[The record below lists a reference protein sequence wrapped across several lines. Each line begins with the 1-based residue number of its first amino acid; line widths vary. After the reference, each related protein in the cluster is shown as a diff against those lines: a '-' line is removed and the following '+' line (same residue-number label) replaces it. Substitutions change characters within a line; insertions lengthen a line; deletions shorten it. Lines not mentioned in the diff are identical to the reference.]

1 MKKSIL
7 LFFCL
12 VGLIGNVAFAQSRE
26 VSGKVTAAADGFGIP
41 GANVVVKGTTQGT
54 ITDIDGSYR
63 VTVPEGYNTIV
74 FSFIGYSNKEVNID
88 GQSVINVQLEED
100 IKQLSEVVVVGYGE
114 QDRKTLTSSIV
125 SVDAKSIENVPM
137 PSPDQLL
144 QGRAAGVQV
153 TANSGE
159 PGGGMMVRVRGST
172 SIGGAGASDPLY
184 VIDGVPIVAGNLAQ
198 TTFGQPTNALADLNP
213 ADIAS
218 MEILKDA
225 SATAIYGAR
234 AANGVVLI
242 TTKRGKTGDAKI
254 SINAYA
260 GTSSAWKDPNEL
272 RVSGPDFE
280 RLQNE
285 SKTNNWIDKYGSA
298 TALDGT
304 GNPLVLPYA
313 NPDAA
318 MDTNWLDEI
327 FQNGSISNI
336 DVSASGG
343 EGKIQYMVS
352 GSNFSQE
359 GLIRPA
365 KFERTSGRL
374 NLDFLAT
381 DKLKFGTSMMYS
393 TTTRNRSANGNDIS
407 GSLTTAFFYPSDIPI
422 YNPDGTYNKPIW
434 ENPVAVANET
444 DYTMNTKRLIGSI
457 YGEYEIMPGLAFR
470 SAWSMDNNLVDEYSY
485 ANTKLNAGKSVN
497 GSATNNVTRDN
508 NWINENILTYQFNLN
523 NTHNFN
529 LLAGNTL
536 QESVNTLTRANGQQ
550 FPGDAFKQIS
560 SAAVQQSRTDETSW
574 GISSFFTRVNYDL
587 NKKYMLTL
595 NVRADASSR
604 FGKDNQWGTFPSIAL
619 GWRVSD
625 ESFMSG
631 INAINDLKLRAS
643 YGATGNQ
650 NGLNNFQARGL
661 WGGQAGGLN
670 GGGGSTPLNNT
681 GAPAAYGDAP
691 GFIPNQLENPNLKW
705 ETTYQFNIGFDLAII
720 QNKVNVSLD
729 YYNKQTK
736 DLLLAVPV
744 PLTTGYS
751 TLFQNYGEMENKGL
765 ELAINATPVNTP
777 NLRWDVNFNISGN
790 RNKVTKIPAPFNQ
803 FTRDY
808 VRVEEGFPLFS
819 FYVHEQLGVDPQTG
833 NIIWNTGDDE
843 TFQASTDR
851 FIGGN
856 AQPDFVG
863 GLTNTLNWKNFDF
876 TALLQF
882 SYGNSILNYNRY
894 FFEHGGERTTGYS
907 SQQLDRWQQPG
918 DITDIPRMSNVNY
931 NTSFRPS
938 RHVEDGSY
946 LRMKNISLGY
956 TVPTSIASKAGM
968 SRLRFYV
975 SSQNLF
981 TITNYTGL
989 DPESTVDSS
998 STVSGTD
1005 LAVMPQPRVLMGGVN
1020 ITF

>member
-1 MKKSIL
+1 MKKSVL
-7 LFFCL
+7 LFICL
-12 VGLIGNVAFAQSRE
+12 LGLIGNVAFAQSRE

-63 VTVPEGYNTIV
+63 LSVPDGYNTIV
-74 FSFIGYSNKEVNID
+74 FSFIGYANKEANID
-88 GQSVINVQLEED
+88 GQSVVNVQLEED
-100 IKQLSEVVVVGYGE
+100 IQQLSEVVVVGYGE

-125 SVDAKSIENVPM
+125 SVDSKSIENVPM

-260 GTSSAWKDPNEL
+260 GTSSAWKDPNDL

-285 SKTNNWIDKYGSA
+285 SALNNWNDRNA
-298 TALDGT
+298 VTPQPPFVA
-304 GNPLVLPYA
+304 PYS

-327 FQNGSISNI
+327 FQSGSISNI

-359 GLIRPA
+359 GLIRPS

-393 TTTRNRSANGNDIS
+393 TTTRNRSANGNDIQ
-407 GSLTTAFFYPSDIPI
+407 GSLTTAFFYPTNIPI
-422 YNPDGTYNKPIW
+422 YNADGTYNKPLW

-444 DYTMNTKRLIGSI
+444 DYTMKTNRLIGSI
-457 YGEYEIMPGLAFR
+457 FAEYEIFPGLAFR
-470 SAWSMDNNLVDEYSY
+470 STWSLDNNLVDEYNY
-485 ANTKLNAGKSVN
+485 DNTKLNDGKSVN
-497 GSATNNVTRDN
+497 GNASSDIVTDN

-523 NTHNFN
+523 NAHNFN
-529 LLAGNTL
+529 LLVGNTL
-536 QESVNTLTRANGQQ
+536 QESVNTLVSANGQQ

-560 SAAVQQSRTDETSW
+560 SAAVQQSSTEETSW
-574 GISSFFTRVNYDL
+574 GISSFFTRINYDL

-604 FGKDNQWGTFPSIAL
+604 FGKDNQWGTFPSVAL
-619 GWRVSD
+619 GWRLSD
-625 ESFMSG
+625 ENFMSG
-631 INAINDLKLRAS
+631 INAINDLKIRAS

-650 NGLNNFQARGL
+650 NGLDNFQSRGL

-670 GGGGSTPLNNT
+670 GGGGSNQLNNT
-681 GAPAAYGDAP
+681 GAAAAYGDAP
-691 GFIPNQLENPNLKW
+691 GFIPNQLENPDLKW
-705 ETTYQFNIGFDLAII
+705 ETTYQFNIGFDMAIL
-720 QNKVNVSLD
+720 QDRVNVSLD

-736 DLLLAVPV
+736 DLLLDVPV
-744 PLTTGYS
+744 PLSTGYS
-751 TLFQNYGEMENKGL
+751 TLFQNYGEMENKGV
-765 ELAINATPVNTP
+765 ELAISATPVSTP
-777 NLRWDVNFNISGN
+777 DLRWDVNFNISAN
-790 RNKVTKIPAPFNQ
+790 RNKITKIPAPFNQ
-803 FTRDY
+803 FTREY
-808 VRVEEGFPLFS
+808 VRVEEGYPLFS
-819 FYVHEQLGVDPQTG
+819 FYAHEQLGVDSQTG
-833 NIIWNTGDDE
+833 NIIWNTGADD
-843 TFQASTDR
+843 TFQPSNDR
-851 FIGGN
+851 FIVGN

-863 GLTNTLNWKNFDF
+863 GLTNTVNWKNFDF

-882 SYGNSILNYNRY
+882 SYGNSILNYNRF

-918 DITDIPRMSNVNY
+918 DVTDIPRMANINY
-931 NTSFRPS
+931 STSYRPS

-956 TVPTSIASKAGM
+956 TVPASIASKAGM

>member
-1 MKKSIL
+1 MKKSVL

-26 VSGKVTAAADGFGIP
+26 VSGKVTAAEDGYGIP

-63 VTVPEGYNTIV
+63 LTVPEGNNTIV
-74 FSFIGYSNKEVNID
+74 FSFIGYTNQEANID
-88 GQSVINVQLEED
+88 GQSVINVQLKED
-100 IKQLSEVVVVGYGE
+100 IQQLSEVVVVGYGE
-114 QDRKTLTSSIV
+114 QDRKTLTSAIV

-218 MEILKDA
+218 MEVLKDA

-254 SINAYA
+254 SVNAYA

-272 RVSGPDFE
+272 RVSGPDFQ

-285 SKTNNWIDKYGSA
+285 SALNNWNDRNA
-298 TALDGT
+298 VTPQPPFVA
-304 GNPLVLPYA
+304 PYS

-359 GLIRPA
+359 GLIRPS

-422 YNPDGTYNKPIW
+422 YNTDGTYNKPIW

-444 DYTMNTKRLIGSI
+444 DYTMNTRRLIGSI
-457 YGEYEIMPGLAFR
+457 YGEYEILPGLAFR
-470 SAWSMDNNLVDEYSY
+470 STWSLDNNLVDEYSY

-497 GSATNNVTRDN
+497 GSATNNLTRDN
-508 NWINENILTYQFNLN
+508 NWINENILTYQFNLS

-529 LLAGNTL
+529 VLAGNTL
-536 QESVNTLTRANGQQ
+536 QESINTLTRANGQQ

-604 FGKDNQWGTFPSIAL
+604 FGKSNQWGTFPSVAL

-631 INAINDLKLRAS
+631 VNAVNDLKVRAS

-661 WGGQAGGLN
+661 WGGQAGGLR
-670 GGGGSTPLNNT
+670 GGGGTNQLNTT

-691 GFIPNQLENPNLKW
+691 GFIPNQLENPDLKW
-705 ETTYQFNIGFDLAII
+705 ETTYQFNIGVDMAILQDKI
-720 QNKVNVSLD
+720 NVSFD

-744 PLTTGYS
+744 PLSTGYS
-751 TLFQNYGEMENKGL
+751 SLFQNYGEMENKGV
-765 ELAINATPVNTP
+765 ELAISATPVNTP
-777 NLRWDVNFNISGN
+777 NLRWDVNFNISAN
-790 RNKVTKIPAPFNQ
+790 RNKLTNIPAPFTQ

-808 VRVEEGFPLFS
+808 VRVEQGYPLFS
-819 FYVHEQLGVDPQTG
+819 FYVHEQLGVNPQTG
-833 NIIWNTGDDE
+833 DAIWNTGADDV
-843 TFQASTDR
+843 FDPSVDR
-851 FIGGN
+851 FIVGN

-882 SYGNSILNYNRY
+882 SYGNEILNYNRF

-918 DITDIPRMSNVNY
+918 DVTDIPRMAKVNY
-931 NTSFRPS
+931 NSGTLRPS

-956 TVPTSIASKAGM
+956 TVPASIASKIGM
-968 SRLRFYV
+968 NRLRFYV

>member
-1 MKKSIL
+1 MLMKKSVL

-12 VGLIGNVAFAQSRE
+12 LGLIGNVAFAQSRE

-63 VTVPEGYNTIV
+63 LSVPDGYNTIV
-74 FSFIGYSNKEVNID
+74 FSFIGYANKEANID
-88 GQSVINVQLEED
+88 GQSVVNVQLEED
-100 IKQLSEVVVVGYGE
+100 IQQLSEVVVVGYGE

-125 SVDAKSIENVPM
+125 SVDSKSIENVPM

-254 SINAYA
+254 SVNAYA
-260 GTSSAWKDPNEL
+260 GTSSAWKDPNDL

-285 SKTNNWIDKYGSA
+285 AALNNWNDRNA
-298 TALDGT
+298 VTPQPPFVA
-304 GNPLVLPYA
+304 PYA

-327 FQNGSISNI
+327 FQSGSISNI

-359 GLIRPA
+359 GLIRPS

-381 DKLKFGTSMMYS
+381 DKLKFGTSVMYS
-393 TTTRNRSANGNDIS
+393 TTTRNRSANGNDIQ
-407 GSLTTAFFYPSDIPI
+407 GSLTTAFFYPTNIPI
-422 YNPDGTYNKPIW
+422 YNADGTYNKPLW

-444 DYTMNTKRLIGSI
+444 DYTMKTKRLIGSVFA
-457 YGEYEIMPGLAFR
+457 EYEIFPGLAFR
-470 SAWSMDNNLVDEYSY
+470 STWSLDNNFVDEYNY
-485 ANTKLNAGKSVN
+485 DNTKLNDGKSVN
-497 GSATNNVTRDN
+497 GNASSDLVTDN

-523 NTHNFN
+523 NAHNFN
-529 LLAGNTL
+529 LLVGNTL
-536 QESVNTLTRANGQQ
+536 QESINTLASANGQQ

-560 SAAVQQSRTDETSW
+560 SAAVQQSSTEETSW
-574 GISSFFTRVNYDL
+574 GISSFFTRINYDL

-604 FGKDNQWGTFPSIAL
+604 FGKDNQWGTFPSVAL
-619 GWRVSD
+619 GWRLSD
-625 ESFMSG
+625 ENFMSG
-631 INAINDLKLRAS
+631 VNAINDLKIRAS

-650 NGLNNFQARGL
+650 NGLDNFQSRGL

-670 GGGGSTPLNNT
+670 GGGGSNQLNNT
-681 GAPAAYGDAP
+681 GAAAAYGDAP
-691 GFIPNQLENPNLKW
+691 GFIPNQLENPDLKW
-705 ETTYQFNIGFDLAII
+705 ETTYQFNIGFDMAIL
-720 QNKVNVSLD
+720 QDRVNVSFD

-736 DLLLAVPV
+736 DLLLDVPV
-744 PLTTGYS
+744 PLSTGYS
-751 TLFQNYGEMENKGL
+751 TLFQNYGEMENKGV
-765 ELAINATPVNTP
+765 ELAISATPVSTP
-777 NLRWDVNFNISGN
+777 DLRWDVNFNISAN
-790 RNKVTKIPAPFNQ
+790 RNKITKIPAPFNQ
-803 FTRDY
+803 FTREY
-808 VRVEEGFPLFS
+808 VRVEEGYPLFS
-819 FYVHEQLGVDPQTG
+819 FYAHEQLGVDPQTG
-833 NIIWNTGDDE
+833 NIIWNTGADD
-843 TFQASTDR
+843 TFQPSNDR
-851 FIGGN
+851 FIVGN

-863 GLTNTLNWKNFDF
+863 GLTNTVNWKNFDF

-882 SYGNSILNYNRY
+882 SYGNSILNYNRF

-918 DITDIPRMSNVNY
+918 DVTDIPRMANINY
-931 NTSFRPS
+931 STSYRPS

-956 TVPTSIASKAGM
+956 TVPASIASKAGM

-998 STVSGTD
+998 STISGTD

>member
-1 MKKSIL
+1 MLMNKRIL

-12 VGLIGNVAFAQSRE
+12 IGLIGNVAFAQSRE

-63 VTVPEGYNTIV
+63 VTIPEGYNTIV

-88 GQSVINVQLEED
+88 GQSVIDVQLDED

-153 TANSGE
+153 SANSGE

-172 SIGGAGASDPLY
+172 SISGAGASDPLY

-198 TTFGQPTNALADLNP
+198 TTFGQPSNALADLNP

-218 MEILKDA
+218 MEVLKDA

-254 SINAYA
+254 SVNAYA
-260 GTSSAWKDPNEL
+260 GTSSAWRSPNEL

-285 SKTNNWIDKYGSA
+285 AALNNWNDKNKVTPQPPFVA
-298 TALDGT
+298 
-304 GNPLVLPYA
+304 PFA

-318 MDTNWLDEI
+318 MDTNWMDQI
-327 FQNGSISNI
+327 FQNGSIHNI

-352 GSNFSQE
+352 GSNFAQE
-359 GLIRPA
+359 GLIRPS

-393 TTTRNRSANGNDIS
+393 STTRNRSANGNNIS

-422 YNPDGTYNKPIW
+422 YNPDGTYNRPIW

-444 DYTMNTKRLIGSI
+444 DYTMNTNRLIGSI
-457 YGEYEIMPGLAFR
+457 YGEYEIIPGLAFR
-470 SAWSMDNNLVDEYSY
+470 STWSLDNNLVDEYTY
-485 ANTKLNAGKSVN
+485 NNTNLNAGKSVN
-497 GSATNNVTRDN
+497 GSATNNITIDN

-523 NTHNFN
+523 NAHNFN
-529 LLAGNTL
+529 ILAGNTL
-536 QESVNTLTRANGQQ
+536 QESLNSLTTANGQQ

-560 SAAVQQSRTDETSW
+560 SAAVQQSRTDQSSW

-604 FGKDNQWGTFPSIAL
+604 FGKSNQWGTFPSVAL

-631 INAINDLKLRAS
+631 ISAINDLKFRAS

-650 NGLNNFQARGL
+650 NGLNNFQSRGL

-681 GAPAAYGDAP
+681 GAPAAYGAAP
-691 GFIPNQLENPNLKW
+691 GFIPNQLENPDLKW
-705 ETTYQFNIGFDLAII
+705 ETTYQFNIGFDLSII
-720 QNKVNVSLD
+720 QDKINVSLD

-765 ELAINATPVNTP
+765 ELAINAVAVNTP
-777 NLRWDVNFNISGN
+777 DLRWDVNFNISGN
-790 RNKVTKIPAPFNQ
+790 KNLLTKIPAPFSQ

-808 VRVEEGFPLFS
+808 VRVEQGYPLFS
-819 FYVHEQLGVDPQTG
+819 FWVHEQLGVDPQTG
-833 NIIWNTGDDE
+833 DIIWNTGDDE
-843 TFQASTDR
+843 TFDPSTDR
-851 FIGGN
+851 FIVGN
-856 AQPDFVG
+856 AQPKFVG

-882 SYGNSILNYNRY
+882 SYGNKILNYNRY
-894 FFEHGGERTTGYS
+894 FYEHGGERTTGYS

-918 DITDIPRMSNVNY
+918 DITDIPRMARVNY
-931 NTSFRPS
+931 NTSYRPS

-956 TVPTSIASKAGM
+956 SVPASIASKVGM

-1005 LAVMPQPRVLMGGVN
+1005 LAVMPQPRVFMGGVN

>member
-1 MKKSIL
+1 MKKSVL

-26 VSGKVTAAADGFGIP
+26 VSGKVTAASDGYGIP

-63 VTVPEGYNTIV
+63 LSVPDGYNTIV
-74 FSFIGYSNKEVNID
+74 FSFIGYSNKEANID
-88 GQSVINVQLEED
+88 GQSVINIQLEED
-100 IKQLSEVVVVGYGE
+100 IQQLSEVVVVGYGE

-172 SIGGAGASDPLY
+172 SIGGAGSSDPLY

-218 MEILKDA
+218 MEVLKDA

-242 TTKRGKTGDAKI
+242 TTKRGKTGEAKI
-254 SINAYA
+254 SVNAYA
-260 GTSSAWKDPNEL
+260 GTSSAWKDPNDL

-285 SKTNNWIDKYGSA
+285 SALNNWNDRNA
-298 TALDGT
+298 VTPQPPFVA
-304 GNPLVLPYA
+304 PYS

-318 MDTNWLDEI
+318 LDTNWLDEI
-327 FQNGSISNI
+327 FQSGSISNI

-359 GLIRPA
+359 GLIRPS

-393 TTTRNRSANGNDIS
+393 STTRNRSANGNDIQ
-407 GSLTTAFFYPSDIPI
+407 GSLTTAFFYPTNIPI
-422 YNPDGTYNKPIW
+422 YNTDGTYNKPLW

-444 DYTMNTKRLIGSI
+444 DYTMKTSRLIGSVFA
-457 YGEYEIMPGLAFR
+457 EYEIFPGLAFR
-470 SAWSMDNNLVDEYSY
+470 STWSLDNNFIDEYNY
-485 ANTKLNAGKSVN
+485 DNTLLNDGKSVN
-497 GSATNNVTRDN
+497 GNASSNLTTDN

-523 NTHNFN
+523 NAHNFN
-529 LLAGNTL
+529 LLVGNTL
-536 QESVNTLTRANGQQ
+536 QESINTLASASGQQ

-560 SAAVQQSRTDETSW
+560 SAAVQQSSTEETSW
-574 GISSFFTRVNYDL
+574 GISSFFTRINYDL
-587 NKKYMLTL
+587 NKKYMLTFNL
-595 NVRADASSR
+595 RADASSR
-604 FGKDNQWGTFPSIAL
+604 FGKDNQWGTFPSVAL
-619 GWRVSD
+619 GWRLSD
-625 ESFMSG
+625 ENFMSG
-631 INAINDLKLRAS
+631 INAINDLKIRAS

-650 NGLNNFQARGL
+650 NGLDNFQSRGL

-670 GGGGSTPLNNT
+670 GGGGSNQLNNT
-681 GAPAAYGDAP
+681 GAAAAYGDAP
-691 GFIPNQLENPNLKW
+691 GFIPNQLENPDLKW
-705 ETTYQFNIGFDLAII
+705 ETTYQFNIGFDMAIL
-720 QNKVNVSLD
+720 QDRVNVSLD

-736 DLLLAVPV
+736 DLLLDVPV
-744 PLTTGYS
+744 PLSTGYS
-751 TLFQNYGEMENKGL
+751 TLFQNYGEMENKGV
-765 ELAINATPVNTP
+765 ELAISATPVSTAD
-777 NLRWDVNFNISGN
+777 LRWDVNFNISAN
-790 RNKVTKIPAPFNQ
+790 RNKITKIPAPFNQ
-803 FTRDY
+803 FTREY
-808 VRVEEGFPLFS
+808 VRVEEGYPLFS
-819 FYVHEQLGVDPQTG
+819 FYAHEQLGVDPQTG

-843 TFQASTDR
+843 TFQPSNDR
-851 FIGGN
+851 FIVGN

-863 GLTNTLNWKNFDF
+863 GLTNTVNWKNFDF

-882 SYGNSILNYNRY
+882 SYGNSILNYNRF

-918 DITDIPRMSNVNY
+918 DVADIPRMANINY
-931 NTSFRPS
+931 STSYRPS

-956 TVPTSIASKAGM
+956 SVPASIASKVGM
-968 SRLRFYV
+968 SRLRLYV

-1005 LAVMPQPRVLMGGVN
+1005 LAVMPQPRVFMGGVN